1 MIKKTIS
8 YKDWKREEEEEKKKK
23 NTVGST
29 GPKSLADSALSL
41 WAQKSPIAAQKLK
54 ELAAYRKAGNTGLS
68 ADAIKQLQSTSF
80 FMPETVKDYNPYVSG
95 QAYRDQLGLT
105 RLHRNEGIW
114 DVAGN
119 SPSVMSDSFLKKQLA
134 ETTAK
139 LGVTQAI
146 DKVNSLNSKKQ
157 QDAYDKARA
166 NSDRW
171 GQLYKEREQGYNLTD
186 YTKLSKDDPKYYEE
200 KRKAETERAK
210 QWDNWLMAEYL
221 LGDQTTDWQDFYNQ
235 RNDYYD
241 TLSDEE
247 YYKEE
252 DRLDKQF
259 RGLDWQKLMNPAAP
273 AYQQSAEDVKKLTN
287 LRDLLQKEQTN
298 REGWQAFAD
307 EAEGITSPEMKGLY
321 QRNIDGYDPEV
332 YNPQYAAFLP
342 YFINHAAGGQQAN
355 LMEMLSDNIVEDLA
369 SMVGVTLDYDAKAVQ
384 GYYNKG
390 YDYLLPEEIEA
401 YNRLYSAD
409 PARAQEML
417 DFLEPQLLERRA
429 IYNAEE
435 TVLMAQNP
443 VLGTLMSGASILSQ
457 PYGAV
462 QSIYGAVTGE
472 GADSAMHDITS
483 ANQVT
488 RQTVGEEWGKALP
501 FKIFGEEAG
510 TTVYNV
516 LMSMGDM
523 LMANTIGGAA
533 GKAGAAAG
541 ATNAANIA
549 RNTMQTVM
557 SSEVMAGTIYND
569 MQQGYTNEQ
578 AVLHGLTNGVIE
590 AWMERGFMD
599 ELFSGKS
606 FTARNIGSMLAEGG
620 EEIGTDILQTVSG
633 EFAAFL
639 TGREGEIQQV
649 YEQYKDTLPYGEDP
663 GAATLMHYAN
673 QFALSG
679 LSGMAMG
686 GGVAAVTGTG
696 EYLNTS
702 ATGADVKN
710 QGAAEAIL
718 SIAEGMQDGSQA
730 KQTAEKIRE
739 KQGKNKKV
747 SNYQLGQ
754 VTQQL
759 ATELDEET
767 RRIVDQVMDD
777 AITDRLV
784 ELGEDKATAQK
795 NASAIRK
802 LSRGQ
807 KLAMDE
813 RMAVKWSDNATQVVK
828 ELSRETDAQDGGQQG
843 AAANAP
849 NQQATAPIQG
859 NEAEGQRTGQKWVT
873 AMQKTADGATAGV
886 ASKQMMMRAARSG
899 MTVSESA
906 NEAVKNAAAKV
917 KVTKSGK
924 VSGKTTSAAVNFTD
938 NGVVTEG
945 ELVRFE
951 KKNGQMKAMVTANE
965 ITKEIPLEELT
976 QYEGSGVAAIA
987 QYIQENDGGSRLHDM
1002 TTQEANAMLNTYQAV
1017 GGDART
1023 FIDAFEETY
1032 LAGYAGVEAP
1042 TFAVNPRI
1050 RDIAYAEGQREAQL
1064 DEEARKE
1071 RAGTYRAVEAPQTG
1085 WLGKVTNDSQLTG
1098 GGDTAAI
1105 TAAMEGMTESQR
1117 ATAEAAM
1124 AIGNAVGLNVALY
1137 ESDLSGGNVANGK
1150 FSRSSHTIYLDVN
1163 ASAATAQGVQAAKN
1177 EGSLGFAIIRT
1188 MGHELT
1194 HYLENAS
1201 PEMYGKYKQAV
1212 REALKANQQ
1221 DMAVLIREKLDR
1233 ALNSGRKLTYAGAE
1247 AEVIADASEYMLEQ
1261 SAFVEK
1267 MEPSLKARVK
1277 SWVQGFMEK
1286 IRTAF
1291 SHLVG
1296 GHKES
1301 AALRRVVDGVNQY
1314 TGKLQELWDAS
1325 LKEAAQRGTEAAD
1338 QSGEDTEMVEDAQ
1351 FSHRDQTDTPEF
1363 KKWFGD
1369 SKVVDENGN
1378 PLIVYHGTDAAFNA
1392 FDMTKGRA
1400 NMDIQGAFFSPY
1412 IEDAQGYGG
1421 DIKAVYLSIKN
1432 PADESTAYRA
1442 LNRFKGQNGAGVK
1455 ARDFLI
1461 RMGYDGVYNGYDE
1474 YIAFYPTQ
1482 IKSATDNVGTF
1493 DADNPDIRY
1502 SLRDEPDA
1510 VSIREYLGSMQVT
1523 SRMTETEKILLKR
1536 YQENLKAL
1544 AEKEQ
1549 QAAEQDA
1556 ILRTATGDELTKAK
1570 NRYQIYRT
1578 QANRL
1583 NRSLLAAERDE
1594 GFARLM
1600 ATSQRVVNDYLLGSS
1615 GAVADAADA
1624 LETEI
1629 ADLSKRLKS
1638 LEAEVTRT
1646 SSGQRTAFARGL
1658 FDQKMLNAAAEGLK
1672 NSYGSRMSVKAIA
1685 DRLALAYGELYAGE
1699 SAEGARNFSA
1709 AAKDLATD
1717 LLRGNKFRYKSE
1729 ILPLLTEKIGSISLT
1744 ETDRQEIRNAGIS
1757 VTEYRRML
1765 SPYIKVTE
1773 GGSDLASYASS
1784 AQYYGEGT
1792 LAAILGD
1799 DVEGNLAM
1807 QLYNAISEEKAREAD
1822 VSFEGMSEAE
1832 LIGMAMADIAG
1843 ANLPVNTAGSATTY
1857 LRNELMKYAGESAA
1871 VAIAID
1877 EAVSRAERATQRA
1890 GSVWREAARDAQTAR
1905 QAVEYYRKLDE
1916 TRRLMELQEQKQAI
1930 TDELKS
1936 DNAKKLTE
1944 KVQQYREEYR
1954 AREQKAREYRYARQ
1968 DMEKLRRGVGR
1979 KVKRLNTL
1987 RMRETDQKHVPE
1999 ELKRIADTVMQ
2010 TFTDTSLSKL
2020 AFAPAKTASLAR
2032 QYRALKEVESD
2043 ASYYWDD
2050 EIEAELDNLQALGEA
2065 YTALREREGGMPSNV
2080 SLEGVQMENEILQG
2094 VDNIVSNVLQMI
2106 DSENDAFLKGRTETF
2121 EQFANKAGNA
2131 LLQHKDYKQ
2140 FRGMLAQGQ
2149 KFVDEMLRK
2158 GNMTPIYFFE
2168 HLRNP
2173 EMKDVFDEIRRG
2185 QSHYAQIVA
2194 EGKAYVQEMK
2204 NKYHYGAWAGDG
2216 VLKMKTGQG
2225 HSIELTREEAAE
2237 IYAIAE
2243 RERRNALYQ
2252 TEHLLVGGFQY
2263 KDVKN
2268 KGDGKTQIKNEP
2280 NKLNAA
2286 DLEKIRNWLTEDQ
2299 KAYADALVGY
2309 LSNQMAEYGNEAS
2322 MAMYGYRK
2330 FTEKYYIPFH
2340 TVSEQRFQRGDEGPK
2355 GADAGTGRL
2364 KSSGFTKKLQH
2375 KANATLYIGGLTDTV
2390 ADHIH
2395 KMASYAAMV
2404 EPIENMKRLLNH
2416 KVIGNDGTT
2425 NTIRAL
2431 IGQKYGQASQDYM
2444 NQLLKDLNGSTQSD
2458 NRASGF
2464 TDKMIGAFKRGA
2476 VLASASVVL
2485 QQPTAA
2491 ARAMAY
2497 ISPKYFAQNPF
2508 YRPGKGTWDELTKYS
2523 GTAVIKDM
2531 GKFDVGL
2538 GMTARQ
2544 YIADEHLAPW
2554 EAYRRLK
2561 AESKTE
2567 AGKAA
2572 YQRAVDWLTAA
2583 PGMADQWTW
2592 GLIWK
2597 AVKAEQTALNP
2608 RMDHNSEEFLQLC
2621 GERFDDVI
2629 DHTQVYDSVLTRSNL
2644 MRSTNALH
2652 KMATSFM
2659 SEPTLSINM
2668 LYDALAGDHSKGKR
2682 AAIIGGVIASQVLAG
2697 ALAALAQAWNDDEDK
2712 RNWAERYTDRA
2723 VSNVVDNLNPLG
2735 MIPYVS
2741 DIMSMFAG
2749 YEVERPDM
2757 SVIKDIMDYTSTFF
2771 DKMADP
2777 DKQLTWKDYENFIG
2791 TLANLTGLPA
2801 KNISREMRRTWNMVV
2816 NSQWTTPNATNLQFV
2831 ALESTGLYGG
2841 KNTEYYERMVNAYLR
2856 GDEERAEDYRTY
2868 MLTSKMV
2875 AEDKLQTGLKTAMK
2889 EAYIA
2894 GDTDEDTA
2902 IQYLLKIGSYAEEDD
2917 AYWEVDKWQYMRE
2930 TGSTADSYRKYADF
2944 FQAVETGANLK
2955 ATIQVY
2961 LDNGVSK
2968 TTLASQITNQ
2978 YKKQLIAL
2986 KQSGKGYA
2994 DLQARILTA
3003 YEALGYDRAKKLKD
3017 IQKWF
3022 E

>member
-1 MIKKTIS
+1 MAKKKS
-8 YKDWKREEEEEKKKK
+8 FKDWSMEQAINRQQ
-23 NTVGST
+23 NPFITPVNSQTRTQTSPSMVTPMLG
-29 GPKSLADSALSL
+29 GGLYKSLLEKSLLEASKYAQQNPSNVFQLANSLAGKSMYTPKTGDLSNWDFDTARQGVLDRVAAINALSGVGMFDK
-41 WAQKSPIAAQKLK
+41 ADF
-54 ELAAYRKAGNTGLS
+54 AYDPMYSMLPS
-68 ADAIKQLQSTSF
+68 
-80 FMPETVKDYNPYVSG
+80 
-95 QAYRDQLGLT
+95 LG
-105 RLHRNEGIW
+105 
-114 DVAGN
+114 
-119 SPSVMSDSFLKKQLA
+119 FLKKQLDESKA
-134 ETTAK
+134 SLTKSIAK
-139 LGVTQAI
+139 DEEVS
-146 DKVNSLNSKKQ
+146 KRNSS
-157 QDAYDKARA
+157 RA
-166 NSDRW
+166 NNWQHWSDMKNRL
-171 GQLYKEREQGYNLTD
+171 GEKT
-186 YTKLSKDDPKYYEE
+186 EE
-200 KRKAETERAK
+200 NEPYFWAF
-210 QWDNWLMAEYL
+210 AEYL
-221 LGDQTTDWQDFYNQ
+221 QNGDTTKPFDANDYLNKYNQ
-235 RNDYYD
+235 AWDEM
-241 TLSDEE
+241 SDEE
-247 YYKEE
+247 YWA
-252 DRLDKQF
+252 DIDKRKNRF
-259 RGLDWQKLMNPAAP
+259 EALDWGT
-273 AYQQSAEDVKKLTN
+273 LTN
-287 LRDLLQKEQTN
+287 KDASVEDQLYKSETSGWKEKVNGLQKEITRRGTVAALEQAA
-298 REGWQAFAD
+298 REMENFNALSVYNNPGYTPVEPRFAD
-307 EAEGITSPEMKGLY
+307 VASA
-321 QRNIDGYDPEV
+321 V
-332 YNPQYAAFLP
+332 YAKAKNQYVGQLSDLQ
-342 YFINHAAGGQQAN
+342 YFINSGKGYSAKMAAA
-355 LMEMLSDNIVEDLA
+355 EHDAAVRKY
-369 SMVGVTLDYDAKAVQ
+369 LDA
-384 GYYNKG
+384 G
-390 YDYLLPEEIEA
+390 YDYLTADEIA
-401 YNRLYSAD
+401 VYNALYSQDLAKAQEYLD
-409 PARAQEML
+409 AKSPELLMRRAQVHQAHTETLATNPWTALPTWAAARAQGVL
-417 DFLEPQLLERRA
+417 NVAKIPQQ
-429 IYNAEE
+429 IYEAAKGND
-435 TVLMAQNP
+435 NP
-443 VLGTLMSGASILSQ
+443 YS
-457 PYGAV
+457 
-462 QSIYGAVTGE
+462 
-472 GADSAMHDITS
+472 SA
-483 ANQVT
+483 
-488 RQTVGEEWGKALP
+488 
-501 FKIFGEEAG
+501 
-510 TTVYNV
+510 Y
-516 LMSMGDM
+516 DM
-523 LMANTIGGAA
+523 LNRQAWTGQAQTEVLNNLDAPDWVKKATTYAYKGLTGAA
-533 GKAGAAAG
+533 DNATRLLATGANPTAALIIAGLQSGSGSLQESASRDDMPAAAKIIKAIGAGA
-541 ATNAANIA
+541 
-549 RNTMQTVM
+549 M
-557 SSEVMAGTIYND
+557 
-569 MQQGYTNEQ
+569 
-578 AVLHGLTNGVIE
+578 
-590 AWMERGFMD
+590 
-599 ELFSGKS
+599 
-606 FTARNIGSMLAEGG
+606 
-620 EEIGTDILQTVSG
+620 EIGTEKIGLDALFDQGKKGAMSYIKNVIASELGEETINYLSEDALESVVSFLFDYEADIKSG
-633 EFAAFL
+633 DEFWQGL
-639 TGREGEIQQV
+639 T
-649 YEQYKDTLPYGEDP
+649 DTWITTAISGGLM
-663 GAATLMHYAN
+663 GAGGATGN
-673 QFALSG
+673 
-679 LSGMAMG
+679 
-686 GGVAAVTGTG
+686 
-696 EYLNTS
+696 YLNTS
-702 ATGADVKN
+702 STGADVKN

-730 KQTAEKIRE
+730 KQTAAKIRE

-747 SNYQLGQ
+747 TNYQLGQ

-759 ATELDEET
+759 ATELDEENS
-767 RRIVDQVMDD
+767 RIVDQVMDD

-807 KLAMDE
+807 KLTMDE

-828 ELSRETDAQDGGQQG
+828 ELSRETAAQDGGQRG

-849 NQQATAPIQG
+849 TQQAPVNVPVT
-859 NEAEGQRTGQKWVT
+859 EAEGQRTGQKWVT
-873 AMQKTADGATAGV
+873 VMKKTADGETAGV
-886 ASKQMMMRAARSG
+886 RGKQMMMNAARSG
-899 MTVSESA
+899 LTVSDAA

-924 VSGKTTSAAVNFTD
+924 VSGKTTSAAVNYTD

-951 KKNGQMKAMVTANE
+951 KKNGQMKAVINANKE
-965 ITKEIPLEELT
+965 TKEIPLEELT

-1023 FIDAFEETY
+1023 YIDAFEETY

-1098 GGDTAAI
+1098 GGDTEAI

-1124 AIGNAVGLNVALY
+1124 AIGNAAGLNVALY
-1137 ESDLSGGNVANGK
+1137 ESDLSSGNVANGK

-1163 ASAATAQGVQAAKN
+1163 AGAATAQGVQAAKN

-1194 HYLENAS
+1194 HYLEAAS

-1261 SAFVEK
+1261 STFVEK
-1267 MEPSLKARVK
+1267 MEPSLKDRVK
-1277 SWVQGFMEK
+1277 SWVQGFMDK

-1301 AALRRVVDGVNQY
+1301 AALREVVNGVNQY

-1325 LKEAAQRGTEAAD
+1325 LMEAAQRGTEAAD
-1338 QSGEDTEMVEDAQ
+1338 QSGEATEMVEDDQ

-1363 KKWFGD
+1363 RKWFTD
-1369 SKVVDENGN
+1369 SEVVNEDGS
-1378 PLIVYHGTDAAFNA
+1378 PKIVYHTTRNQFTEFDRKRIGESAANASDGYLEATAHIGFWFN
-1392 FDMTKGRA
+1392 TRPLNSRGV
-1400 NMDIQGAFFSPY
+1400 
-1412 IEDAQGYGG
+1412 GG
-1421 DIKAVYLSIKN
+1421 NVMPVYLSAQRMNEPGTLDGLTAEIWDVYGQFGYEYDTEN
-1432 PADESTAYRA
+1432 PTSDQAREAGEVYRDYLESR
-1442 LNRFKGQNGAGVK
+1442 
-1455 ARDFLI
+1455 
-1461 RMGYDGVYNGYDE
+1461 GYDGIVVDDTEFGGRSYVVFE
-1474 YIAFYPTQ
+1474 PTQ

-1493 DADNPDIRY
+1493 DPENPDIRY
-1502 SLRDEPDA
+1502 SDRDLPDA

-1523 SRMTETEKILLKR
+1523 NRMTETEKILLKR

-1544 AEKEQ
+1544 AEKER

-1583 NRSLLAAERDE
+1583 NRALLAAEKDE

-1658 FDQKMLNAAAEGLK
+1658 FDQKMLNEAAEGLK

-1699 SAEGARNFSA
+1699 GAEGARNFSA

-1765 SPYIKVTE
+1765 SPYIKVVE
-1773 GGSDLASYASS
+1773 GGSDLASYASR

-1792 LAAILGD
+1792 LAAILGN

-1807 QLYNAISEEKAREAD
+1807 QLYNVISEEKAREAD

-1871 VAIAID
+1871 VAQAID
-1877 EAVSRAERATQRA
+1877 EAVSRAEIATQRA

-1930 TDELKS
+1930 TEELKS

-1968 DMEKLRRGVGR
+1968 DLEKLRRGIGR

-2050 EIEAELDNLQALGEA
+2050 EVEAELDNLQALGEA

-2080 SLEGVQMENEILQG
+2080 SLEGVQLENEILQG

-2140 FRGMLAQGQ
+2140 FRGMLGQGQ

-2286 DLEKIRNWLTEDQ
+2286 DLQKIRNWLTEDQ

-2355 GADAGTGRL
+2355 GEDAGTGRL

-2404 EPIENMKRLLNH
+2404 EPIENMKRLMNH

-2444 NQLLKDLNGSTQSD
+2444 TQLLKDLNGSTQSD

-2464 TDKMIGAFKRGA
+2464 TDKLIGAFKRGA

-2544 YIADEHLAPW
+2544 YIADENLAPW

-2572 YQRAVDWLTAA
+2572 YKRAIDWLTAA

-2597 AVKAEQTALNP
+2597 AVKAEQAAMHPNV
-2608 RMDHNSEEFLQLC
+2608 DHNSEEFLQLC

-2668 LYDALAGDHSKGKR
+2668 LYDALAGNHSKGKR
-2682 AAIIGGVIASQVLAG
+2682 AAIIGGVITSQVLAG

-2771 DKMADP
+2771 DKATDP
-2777 DKQLTWKDYENFIG
+2777 EKTLTWKDYENFIG

-2902 IQYLLKIGSYAEEDD
+2902 VDYLLKIGSYAEEDD
-2917 AYWEVDKWQYMRE
+2917 AYWEVDKWQYMRD

-2944 FQAVETGANLK
+2944 FQAVETGTNLK